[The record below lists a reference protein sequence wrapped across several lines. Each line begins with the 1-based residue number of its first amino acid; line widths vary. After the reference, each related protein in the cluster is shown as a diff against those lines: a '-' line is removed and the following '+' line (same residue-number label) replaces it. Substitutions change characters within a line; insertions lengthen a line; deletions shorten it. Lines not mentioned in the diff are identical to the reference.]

1 MENSTFSCYVISCA
15 MYVLVEKSFVISEM
29 GKVDFEIGIF
39 SEDTL
44 PPFGVIEIEYTIFSC
59 ITRDY
64 TFFLFKIFVNP
75 DIFTKCTDDL
85 PSTVRYYWNLK
96 FLTYFVNRLQTIITR
111 GVSSC
116 WIEFDTKKQYSFLPI
131 KSLQK

>member
-1 MENSTFSCYVISCA
+1 MAI
-15 MYVLVEKSFVISEM
+15 LVEKGFVISEM

-39 SEDTL
+39 SEDTP
-44 PPFGVIEIEYTIFSC
+44 PPFGVIEIEYAVFSC

-64 TFFLFKIFVNP
+64 TFFLFEIFVDP
-75 DIFTKCTDDL
+75 DIFAKCTDDL
-85 PSTVRYYWNLK
+85 PSTVRYYRNLK

-111 GVSSC
+111 GVSQFG
-116 WIEFDTKKQYSFLPI
+116 IEFDTKKQSIFFPV